1 MINIVKNWRVALF
14 IFYIC
19 MIAPTAWAC
28 NATLDMS
35 KELGF
40 YPRAT
45 LGSASQYTQRVY
57 SGDAASFSTITF
69 PKDVKFDKKTLL
81 HNSAKNMV
89 EAVSSKTGISKP
101 VVNLLD
107 ANVLP
112 RVDRRLEFLGYIQHP
127 SQGGVTV
134 EVVAALRSWACWTV
148 LRFTDTKNN
157 QKEEG
162 LESFA
167 LLTKNT
173 VLTN

>member
-14 IFYIC
+14 IFYIS

-57 SGDAASFSTITF
+57 SGDAASFSTLTF
-69 PKDVKFDKKTLL
+69 PKDVKFDRQALL
-81 HNSAKNMV
+81 RNSARKMV
-89 EAVSSKTGISKP
+89 EAVSSKAGIPKP

-107 ANVLP
+107 VNLLP
-112 RVDRRLEFLGYIQHP
+112 RVDPRLEFLGYIQHP

-134 EVVAALRSWACWTV
+134 EVVAALRSGACWTV

-167 LLTKNT
+167 LLAKNT